1 RATRLDAMV
10 DALTH
15 RGPDDRGTLV
25 EGPVAIGMRRLSI
38 IDVEG
43 GHQPITNEDRTV
55 WVVYNG
61 ECYNFQ
67 DLREELI
74 AAGHRFTTRTD
85 TEVIVHGYEEWGARG
100 VAERLNGIFA
110 FCIWDAK
117 QQLAYL
123 VRDRLGVKPLYYTAR
138 AGGIAFSSELR
149 SLARSGMLLPKL
161 DEIALWT
168 YLQYQY

>member
-1 RATRLDAMV
+1 MCGIAGLLLNKNRAAIYRERTTRLDTMV

-25 EGPVAIGMRRLSI
+25 DGPVALGVRRLSI
-38 IDVEG
+38 IDTQG

-74 AAGHRFTTRTD
+74 AAGHHFTTRTD
-85 TEVIVHGYEEWGARG
+85 TEVVVHAYEQWGARG
-100 VAERLNGIFA
+100 VAERL
-110 FCIWDAK
+110 
-117 QQLAYL
+117 
-123 VRDRLGVKPLYYTAR
+123 
-138 AGGIAFSSELR
+138 
-149 SLARSGMLLPKL
+149 
-161 DEIALWT
+161 
-168 YLQYQY
+168 